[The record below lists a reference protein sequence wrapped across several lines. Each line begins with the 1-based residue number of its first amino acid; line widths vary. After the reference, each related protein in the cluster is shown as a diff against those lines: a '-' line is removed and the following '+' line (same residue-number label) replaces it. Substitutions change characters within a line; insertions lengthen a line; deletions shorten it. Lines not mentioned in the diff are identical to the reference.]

1 MEKKTSIYDNALI
14 WFGAG
19 VSIAEILTGTYYA
32 SMSFKEAMLAI
43 LIGHLCGFILMSLS
57 GLIGAKTG
65 LSAMQATKLSFGQ
78 VGGIF
83 FASLNFLQLVGW
95 TAIMIYDGAISS
107 GELFSTGSKIWAIII
122 GLLIIIWIAIGIS
135 NLGKLNTL
143 SMIALFALTILMSR
157 KSFTANLS
165 SHLSAEALSFGQAIE
180 LAIAMPMSWLP
191 LISDY
196 TSKAE
201 KPVKASFVST
211 GIYSLVSIWMY
222 TIGLTGAMATG
233 QTTLSAIFSYSGIG
247 SLAIVIIILST
258 VTTTFLD
265 AYSAGISF
273 EAIKEGA
280 NGKMVAIIVS
290 AIGILGALLYP
301 MDDISNF
308 LYLIGSVF
316 APMIAVQI
324 ADFFIKKDKSS
335 LDTKINIVSWVIGF
349 IIYRVL
355 LKLDIVI
362 GASVASVILTIL
374 VSLILR
380 NIFTKSR
387 LSD

>member
-57 GLIGAKTG
+57 
-65 LSAMQATKLSFGQ
+65 
-78 VGGIF
+78 
-83 FASLNFLQLVGW
+83 
-95 TAIMIYDGAISS
+95 
-107 GELFSTGSKIWAIII
+107 
-122 GLLIIIWIAIGIS
+122 
-135 NLGKLNTL
+135 
-143 SMIALFALTILMSR
+143 
-157 KSFTANLS
+157 
-165 SHLSAEALSFGQAIE
+165 
-180 LAIAMPMSWLP
+180 
-191 LISDY
+191 
-196 TSKAE
+196 
-201 KPVKASFVST
+201 
-211 GIYSLVSIWMY
+211 LVSIWMY

-233 QTTLSAIFSYSGIG
+233 QTSLSAIFSYSGIG

-280 NGKMVAIIVS
+280 SAKMVAIIVS
-290 AIGILGALLYP
+290 ALGILGALLYP

-349 IIYRVL
+349 IIYRIL

-380 NIFTKSR
+380 KIFTKSR

>member
-19 VSIAEILTGTYYA
+19 VSIAEILTGTYYV

-122 GLLIIIWIAIGIS
+122 GLLIIIWIGIGIS
-135 NLGKLNTL
+135 NLGKLNTV

-157 KSFTANLS
+157 KSFTSSLSSNLS
-165 SHLSAEALSFGQAIE
+165 ADALSFGQAIE

-233 QTTLSAIFSYSGIG
+233 QTSLSAIFSYSGIG

-280 NGKMVAIIVS
+280 KAKMVAIIVS

-349 IIYRVL
+349 IIYRIL

-380 NIFTKSR
+380 KIFTKSR

>member
-43 LIGHLCGFILMSLS
+43 LIGHICGFILMSLS

-65 LSAMQATKLSFGQ
+65 LSAMQATKLSFGK

-122 GLLIIIWIAIGIS
+122 GLLIIIWIGIGIS
-135 NLGKLNTL
+135 NLGKLNTV

-233 QTTLSAIFSYSGIG
+233 QTSLSAIFSYSGIG

-280 NGKMVAIIVS
+280 KAKMVAIIVS

-349 IIYRVL
+349 IIYRIL

-380 NIFTKSR
+380 KIFTKSR